1 MRRGIITSRLRALTR
16 PTDRDRPRDAGDTL
30 VEIVVALAII
40 SLAAVALLG
49 GFLGST
55 SASATHRNMTTLD
68 GVLKSFSESA
78 RYQIQTQPNI
88 GSSGPQFVPCA
99 SYNTANQSSPYTY
112 NPYRVVAS
120 PYPTSGPT
128 GSWVTFFGLGFPK
141 PTNASPPKLVNTSN
155 GQTTLL
161 PLTAGQFTYS
171 GDVSGAIVSY
181 EVPSGLANSSYTV
194 YPFDGTYPANGSFT
208 VSGSISPAPP
218 PVAYSSYSLST
229 TVNYWNHIQNAF
241 VPGCATGP
249 DTALQQLTF
258 SLTNS
263 EQGNAASDQVQ
274 IVVGSFGALALPN
287 VTVVGTNASLG
298 GTVTFTAT
306 VVGPNQPAPT
316 PTGPITWT
324 FSGASPGSPSCASSS
339 LVPGPNGT
347 ATATCSVSPA
357 LAGTYTATANY
368 SGDTHYTVGG
378 ASGTATV
385 AQGNVTLN
393 VSPSASP
400 SPPFAA
406 PGTTLTYVATVTG
419 LPSVPPS
426 GGTVT
431 WTFATGTPAG
441 AQNCG
446 PVTLPTSGPITCQ
459 VTGPSP
465 GTFKVTA
472 TYSGDPNYNTASQV
486 STIQVAQGTA
496 TVSVTPSSS
505 PAALGS
511 TVTFQA
517 SVTGNGFT
525 PSGGKVTWTFP
536 AGTPAGVQTCPA
548 VVLPN
553 NNITCTIT
561 GAAAGTFTPTATYAG
576 DPNYPTTPSAPVSV
590 IVNKGQPTITVT
602 GTPGTSGSG
611 NNKKKNITFKVT
623 ITGPT
628 GVAPPTGTGAWTFG
642 PSSPGT
648 WSCPAMTL
656 PTTTTCVVTSPQ
668 SGTQYT
674 ATLTYT
680 PAANDPNY
688 VTANNFAT
696 VTAP

>member
-1 MRRGIITSRLRALTR
+1 
-16 PTDRDRPRDAGDTL
+16 L

-55 SASATHRNMTTLD
+55 GASATHRNMTTLD
-68 GVLKSFSESA
+68 GVLKSFSEAA

-88 GSSGPQFVPCA
+88 GNSGPQFVPCA
-99 SYNTANQSSPYTY
+99 TYNSANQNPPYSY
-112 NPYRVVAS
+112 GPYHVVAS

-128 GSWVTFFGLGFPK
+128 GSWVTFFGLGFPQ
-141 PTNASPPKLVNTSN
+141 PTNASPPKVVNTST

-161 PLTAGQFTYS
+161 PLTAGKFTYS

-181 EVPSGLANSSYTV
+181 QVPTGLANSAYTV

-208 VSGSISPAPP
+208 VSGSVSPAPP
-218 PVAYSSYSLST
+218 PVDYSTYSLST
-229 TVNYWNHIQNAF
+229 TVSYWNH
-241 VPGCATGP
+241 ATGMFQSSCVTGS
-249 DTALQQLTF
+249 DAALQQLTF
-258 SLTNS
+258 RLSNS
-263 EQGNAASDQVQ
+263 QQGSAASDQVQ
-274 IVVGSFGALALPN
+274 VVVGSFGALALPT
-287 VTVVGTNASLG
+287 VTVAGNNASLG
-298 GTVTFTAT
+298 GNVTFTAT
-306 VVGPNQPAPT
+306 VSGPGPSSPT

-324 FSGASPGSPSCASSS
+324 FSGSPGSPSCGSSQ
-339 LVPGPNGT
+339 LVPNGSSG
-347 ATATCSVSPA
+347 TATCSISPA
-357 LAGTYTATANY
+357 LAGTYTVTATYA
-368 SGDTHYTVGG
+368 GDTHYTVG
-378 ASGTATV
+378 AAQGTANVTP
-385 AQGNVTLN
+385 GNVTVG
-393 VSPSASP
+393 VSGIP
-400 SPPFAA
+400 SPNPAIA
-406 PGTTLTYVATVTG
+406 GPGTTLTYQATITG
-419 LPSVPPS
+419 IPSVPPG

-431 WTFATGTPAG
+431 WTFAAGTPAG
-441 AQNCG
+441 TQSCP
-446 PVTLPTSGPITCQ
+446 PVTLPTNNPIVCT
-459 VTGPSP
+459 VTGPWA
-465 GTFKVTA
+465 GTFKATA
-472 TYSGDPNYNTASQV
+472 TYAGDPNYNNASGSSTV
-486 STIQVAQGTA
+486 SVAQGTA
-496 TVSVTPSSS
+496 TVTVTPSSS

-525 PSGGKVTWTFP
+525 PSGGTVTWTFP
-536 AGTPAGVQTCPA
+536 AGTPAGTRNCPA
-548 VVLPN
+548 VMLPN

-576 DPNYPTTPSAPVSV
+576 DPNYATAASNPVSV

-611 NNKKKNITFKVT
+611 SNKKKIITYTVT
-623 ITGPT
+623 ITGPA
-628 GVAPPTGTGAWTFG
+628 GVAAPTGTGAWTFG
-642 PSSPGT
+642 PNSPGS

-674 ATLTYT
+674 ATMTYT

-688 VTANNFAT
+688 MTANNFAT